1 MNNSKCINSKNDIKM
16 KKNGENIKIF
26 NNKKKTRKV
35 GVLCVKQISALERN

>member
-26 NNKKKTRKV
+26 NNKKKTKSRCSV
-35 GVLCVKQISALERN
+35 CEAD